1 MSFETSEK
9 YILYVQWE
17 TKLDDQYIYLAAR
30 FREAG
35 VTLVPVKPAEIDY
48 FLSSGAVPLI
58 MMTRTIAEYNQFL
71 ALKKRH
77 FDFYLKSGKIS
88 LIHVNSFRE
97 IADYATFKPRKNY
110 TVLNLPLTTNAIV
123 KQVLLDYGQEEN
135 SSKRWPGGRR
145 SKLPEIGGGS

>member
-17 TKLDDQYIYLAAR
+17 VKLDDQYIYLAAR

-35 VTLVPVKPAEIDY
+35 VTLVPVKPTEIDY
-48 FLSSGAVPLI
+48 FLSSRTVPLI
-58 MMTRTIAEYNQFL
+58 MMTRTMAQYQKFL
-71 ALKKRH
+71 SMKKRH
-77 FDFYLKSGKIS
+77 FDFFLKSGKIS
-88 LIHVNSFRE
+88 LIHLNSFKE

-110 TVLNLPLTTNAIV
+110 SVINLPLTTNAIV
-123 KQVLLDYGQEEN
+123 RQVLLDYGQEES

-145 SKLPEIGGGS
+145 SKLPEIGGES